1 MRVKNGHT
9 AAKLLPTADG
19 MATVPPGGSVVIPDA
34 VWQRWS
40 QRADVQD
47 AIAKGHLVPGEVV
60 RLDPEKLRGTMV
72 SEPAAP
78 QPVDDDV
85 TPTDEPLSIRM
96 PKAKLLTAARARGL
110 DVDDAFTKRELLQE
124 IERYDSDPE

>member
-1 MRVKNGHT
+1 M
-9 AAKLLPTADG
+9 
-19 MATVPPGGSVVIPDA
+19 PDA

-47 AIAKGHLVPGEVV
+47 AIAKGHLVPDGARQINPDRIQVTIGDTPITGV
-60 RLDPEKLRGTMV
+60 
-72 SEPAAP
+72 PAAP
-78 QPVDDDV
+78 EPVDDDV

-96 PKAKLLTAARARGL
+96 PKAKLLTAAKARGL
-110 DVDDAFTKRELLQE
+110 DVDDTFTKRELLQE